1 MNAVVT
7 VTIGKN
13 YEHIASMTHSSIKAY
28 ANKIGAEF
36 IVLDK
41 IKLSNVS
48 PHYEKFMIY
57 FLLNT
62 YKRIIFIDTDCIIRN
77 DCPNLFEIVPEHM
90 IGLVNEGRYQDFSQQ
105 IEETCVQYGGDH
117 SKYDLTRYY
126 NTGVMIVSRAH
137 KELFVKPEKETIWNF
152 YEQSYLNLKIQQME
166 LRVFDLDYKFNR
178 VNIMDKFYGEDR
190 IISYIIHYAGVLQ
203 NLDQIIPN
211 DLFRWVN
218 NEHLKQ
224 KRKVIIG
231 VGARLG
237 DNICAEP
244 IIRHMIEHSQ
254 NTRFVIATLH
264 PDIFA
269 HLDAEI
275 TTSFEMGQEPCVFFN
290 TTLDE
295 KDPRKM
301 FLTADYMHA
310 VDYTSLLCLK
320 KQLPDKDK
328 RIKLK
333 VDINGLKEV
342 IEIYYQPKAL
352 ILIHPGKSWPSKT
365 FPIEYW
371 NKIING
377 IVAKGIHVGIIG
389 SYVDE
394 KTGILD
400 VNIDNSLIH
409 DFRNL
414 LSLKG
419 LIAIISE
426 APVLVSNDSSPI
438 HIAGAFDNY
447 ITVIPTCKHPD
458 FILPYRYEN
467 KYYKVSALYNKLMCD
482 EIPFDQSN
490 LYNFEMVKVD
500 DINKYLPKPELVVQ
514 TAISQ
519 FYKLEEPLTLKTTG
533 PIGPIGNNNA

>member
-1 MNAVVT
+1 
-7 VTIGKN
+7 
-13 YEHIASMTHSSIKAY
+13 
-28 ANKIGAEF
+28 
-36 IVLDK
+36 
-41 IKLSNVS
+41 
-48 PHYEKFMIY
+48 
-57 FLLNT
+57 
-62 YKRIIFIDTDCIIRN
+62 
-77 DCPNLFEIVPEHM
+77 M
-90 IGLVNEGRYQDFSQQ
+90 IGLVNEGNYQNYSKQ
-105 IEETCVQYGGDH
+105 IQETCEQYGGDFN
-117 SKYDLTRYY
+117 KYDLTRYY
-126 NTGVMIVSRAH
+126 NTGVMVVSRAH

-190 IISYIIHYAGVLQ
+190 ILSYIIHYAGVLQ

-211 DLFRWVN
+211 DLLRWMN
-218 NEHLKQ
+218 DEHLKQ

-231 VGARLG
+231 IGARLG

-244 IIRHMIEHSQ
+244 IVRHMIEHSQ
-254 NTRFVIATLH
+254 NTKFVIATLH

-275 TTSFEMGQEPCVFFN
+275 ITTFKMGQEPCVVFN

-333 VDINGLKEV
+333 IDINGLKEV
-342 IEIYYQPKAL
+342 IEIYHQPKAL

-365 FPIEYW
+365 FPVEYW
-371 NKIING
+371 NKIISE
-377 IVAKGIHVGIIG
+377 IITKGIHVGIIG
-389 SYVDE
+389 SYIDE
-394 KTGILD
+394 KVGVLD
-400 VNIDNSLIH
+400 VDVNNPLIH

-426 APVLVSNDSSPI
+426 APVLVSNDSSPV
-438 HIAGAFDNY
+438 HVAGAFDNY
-447 ITVIPTCKHPD
+447 IIVIPTCKHPD
-458 FILPYRYEN
+458 FILPYRN
-467 KYYKVSALYNKLMCD
+467 GQKYYKVSALYKKLMCD
-482 EIPFDQSN
+482 EILFDQSN

-500 DINKYLPKPELVVQ
+500 DINKYLPEPELVIQ
-514 TAISQ
+514 TAINAYQ
-519 FYKLEEPLTLKTTG
+519 NNNKINPTGLTG
-533 PIGPIGNNNA
+533 PVNRSGG